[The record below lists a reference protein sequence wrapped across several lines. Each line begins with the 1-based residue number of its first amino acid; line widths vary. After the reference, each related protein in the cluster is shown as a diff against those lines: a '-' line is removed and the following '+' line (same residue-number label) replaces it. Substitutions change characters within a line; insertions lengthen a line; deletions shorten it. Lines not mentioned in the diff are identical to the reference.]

1 MEDSRGIFFILFS
14 FPADNLSSRHLKV
27 VICKLFTFVSARR
40 IDLKLEFSARVIIS
54 HFHVSLEFQQL

>member
-1 MEDSRGIFFILFS
+1 MEDSRGIFL

-54 HFHVSLEFQQL
+54 HFHVFLEFQQL